1 MTRTATYQAGRTVA
15 AAIEAHFARH
25 LALARD
31 RGENNLAPAPRAD
44 AIQAMIDATFW
55 ASLRPE
61 EGRFPKISLAFL
73 PPEQAGRALLFE
85 QSMPLA
91 ATVLTKLAPAVE
103 RPGIHLGVWYETDS
117 REPANESGCKLRI
130 WGATRV
136 VPSFGFVLEDVEPG
150 LLVIKHRRVNGF
162 GKYANVAVLMG
173 EQVKVID
180 EQGTSLPDCPA
191 LLKALLAFNSAAD
204 PNDRRAS
211 VNVLV
216 QLAASMRA
224 HAHGGSLL
232 VVPTGKDSWRD
243 SIVQPILY
251 SVVPPFSALSE
262 LVGRDETARS
272 EAAWDVSVRKAVDTV
287 AGLTAVDG
295 ATVMNEQYEVLAFGA
310 KIRRPNGSMPVEQ
323 MVLTEPVVGNQAVVV
338 PPVQH
343 GGTRH
348 LSAAQFVHD
357 QRDAL
362 ALVASQDG
370 RFTVF
375 AWSPCE
381 NMVHAHRVDTLLM

>member
-25 LALARD
+25 LALAHE

-103 RPGIHLGVWYETDS
+103 RPGIHLGVWYETDP
-117 REPANESGCKLRI
+117 REQAGQSGCQLRV

-232 VVPTGKDSWRD
+232 VVPTGKNSWRD

-272 EAAWDVSVRKAVDTV
+272 EAAWDVSVRKVVDTV

-310 KIRRPNGSMPVEQ
+310 KIRRPNGSLPVEQ
-323 MVLTEPVVGNQAVVV
+323 MVLTEPVLGNQAVVV

-357 QRDAL
+357 QRDSL